1 MWKQRG
7 SIPAEWCPS
16 IERYTRELGRP
27 IPCERLNP
35 QVEWYVLR
43 ATPVIR
49 RKRKHLPSMIG
60 AEGAPEPQAEQ
71 GV

>member
-1 MWKQRG
+1 MWKLRG
-7 SIPAEWCPS
+7 SVPAEWCPS

-43 ATPVIR
+43 STPVMR
-49 RKRKHLPSMIG
+49 RKGKPL
-60 AEGAPEPQAEQ
+60 PEPQAEQ
-71 GV
+71 GA